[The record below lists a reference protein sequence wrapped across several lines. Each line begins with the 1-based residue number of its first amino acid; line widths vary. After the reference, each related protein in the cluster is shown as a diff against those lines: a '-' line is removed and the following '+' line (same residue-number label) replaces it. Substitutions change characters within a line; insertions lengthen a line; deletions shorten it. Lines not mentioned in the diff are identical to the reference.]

1 MLESK
6 KMLGEGAK
14 NLLGE
19 KLGTGRL
26 LQRGASFVE
35 KEQSDTGPGAVA
47 LGLLVGIVGWT
58 EGGLPLCGCKC
69 AHWCW
74 AGRRNWRAVQYFC
87 VFYILLS
94 KLQMSCCEM
103 VIWS

>member
-58 EGGLPLCGCKC
+58 EGGLPV
-69 AHWCW
+69 W
-74 AGRRNWRAVQYFC
+74 
-87 VFYILLS
+87 
-94 KLQMSCCEM
+94 LQMCPPVLGREKKLESSPVFLCILHFALKTTNELL
-103 VIWS
+103 